1 MTLALL
7 KKEQA
12 DDDNKKEYCEI
23 QIDSADDKKKE
34 LQHGIADLD
43 TAIQETT
50 GSISTLA
57 DEIKTLSAGIVA
69 LDKSVAEATETRKK
83 EHSEYTELMASD
95 SAAKE
100 LLGVAKNRL
109 NKFYNKKL
117 YVAPPKRELSRE
129 DRIAVNMGGTVAP
142 TPAPGGIAGTGVEVF
157 TQTSTSRTIRD
168 APPPPPEMFGAYAK
182 KGEESTGVIAMI
194 DMLAADLTKEMT
206 EAEAQE
212 KNSQA
217 DYV

>member
-129 DRIAVNMGGTVAP
+129 DRIAVNMGGTAPP
-142 TPAPGGIAGTGVEVF
+142 TPAPGGIAGTGITVF
-157 TQTSTSRTIRD
+157 ADVSAHDQTVT
-168 APPPPPEMFGAYAK
+168 APPPPPEAPKAFAK
-182 KGEESTGVIAMI
+182 KSEESNGVIAM
-194 DMLAADLTKEMT
+194 MDLL
-206 EAEAQE
+206 
-212 KNSQA
+212 
-217 DYV
+217 